1 MRDVLYLNVSS
12 SMLTYNLKNYFKLN
26 LRKLILILT
35 ILAVSALFVISLLIS
50 YSILKQELI
59 ENSLSINYEYA
70 SKIALNTDGQFQT
83 ALDELKYSAE
93 VIGKSF
99 NNETVRASEVDRL
112 RRQSHHFNTV
122 VICNSKG
129 IIVEYTPD
137 YLNLS
142 KQQVQMS
149 LGTQESLKNKQSYV
163 SPPYYSVKII

>member
-1 MRDVLYLNVSS
+1 M
-12 SMLTYNLKNYFKLN
+12 
-26 LRKLILILT
+26 
-35 ILAVSALFVISLLIS
+35 
-50 YSILKQELI
+50 
-59 ENSLSINYEYA
+59 
-70 SKIALNTDGQFQT
+70 
-83 ALDELKYSAE
+83 DELKYSAE

-149 LGTQESLKNKQSYV
+149 LGTQESLKISNPMFLLHIIQL
-163 SPPYYSVKII
+163 KII